1 MYTEIKTLYLYIFKM
16 NIIYFIVATNIV
28 GLLVKQL
35 FNVLVPILEEVT
47 KFFII

>member
-1 MYTEIKTLYLYIFKM
+1 M
-16 NIIYFIVATNIV
+16 NIIYFIVATTIV

-47 KFFII
+47 KLFI

>member
-16 NIIYFIVATNIV
+16 NIIYFIVATTIV

-35 FNVLVPILEEVT
+35 FNVLVSILEEVT
-47 KFFII
+47 KFFI